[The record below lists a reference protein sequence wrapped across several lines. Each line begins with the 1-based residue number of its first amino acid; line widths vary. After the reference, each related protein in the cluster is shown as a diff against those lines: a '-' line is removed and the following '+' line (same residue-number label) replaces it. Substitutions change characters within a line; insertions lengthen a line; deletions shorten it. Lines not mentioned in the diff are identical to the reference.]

1 MRLLTS
7 AAPDQYHALTT
18 RLTAGGYQALTMRV
32 VAGCILALGLP
43 SILAGLAPS
52 DTPWPGFRLAYTMIA
67 VACLGLAVPWL
78 RYRWPTRRESVT
90 IVIVGTLALAAGCLA
105 TIDPVAGMVIAS
117 AFSFVLGF
125 TALFHS
131 TKLLAFIIAIAAG
144 TVVVTT
150 VRIAVT
156 DLPTAIAVATPV
168 VLLYVVV
175 TFACRTVA
183 RVSTAGEVQYDID
196 SLTGL
201 LMREAFYERTSTVIG
216 ARHRDEDRYLV
227 VAVVDIDG
235 FAAIT
240 SVQGGRGANDA
251 QVAVSQALRETA
263 RREAVLAHVGSGEFL
278 IADVFTISDPAPLI
292 ERVRGAIAATPAGI
306 TASIGVVSTPLQP
319 LVSRPPH
326 DVLDELIALGA
337 AAMADA
343 RRRGGNQSRYLLD
356 PQLESGES
364 AE

>member
-7 AAPDQYHALTT
+7 AGPDQYHAFTT
-18 RLTAGGYQALTMRV
+18 RLTAAGYQALTMRV
-32 VAGCILALGLP
+32 VAGCIMALALP

-52 DTPWPGFRLAYTMIA
+52 VTPWPGFRIVYTLIA

-78 RYRWPTRRESVT
+78 RYRWPTRRESAV
-90 IVIVGTLALAAGCLA
+90 VVVLGTVALATGCLA
-105 TIDPVAGMVIAS
+105 TVDPLAGMVTAS
-117 AFSFVLGF
+117 AFSFILGY

-131 TKLLAFIIAIAAG
+131 ARILGFTIVVAAG
-144 TVVVTT
+144 TVAVTI
-150 VRIAVT
+150 VRIAV
-156 DLPTAIAVATPV
+156 DEVNTAIAVATPV
-168 VLLYVVV
+168 LLLYVVV

-183 RVSTAGEVQYDID
+183 RVSIAGEVQYDID

-201 LMREAFYERTSTVIG
+201 LMREAFYERASTLIG

-240 SVQGGRGANDA
+240 SVQGGRGTNDA

-263 RREAVLAHVGSGEFL
+263 RREAALAHVGSGEFL

-306 TASIGVVSTPLQP
+306 TVSIGVVSTPLQP
-319 LVSRPPH
+319 LVNRPPH
-326 DVLDELIALGA
+326 DVLDELIALGS

-364 AE
+364 TE

>member
-1 MRLLTS
+1 MREFS
-7 AAPDQYHALTT
+7 GAGGDQYHAFTT
-18 RLTAGGYQALTMRV
+18 RLTVGGYQALTMRV
-32 VAGCILALGLP
+32 VAGCILALALP

-52 DTPWPGFRLAYTMIA
+52 VTPWPGFRIVYTVIA

-90 IVIVGTLALAAGCLA
+90 IVIVGTLALAVGCLA
-105 TIDPVAGMVIAS
+105 TVDPLAGMVTAS

-125 TALFHS
+125 AALFHS
-131 TKLLAFIIAIAAG
+131 AKLLAFTIAVAAV

-150 VRIAVT
+150 VRIAV
-156 DLPTAIAVATPV
+156 DEVNTAIAVATPV
-168 VLLYVVV
+168 ILLYVVV

-201 LMREAFYERTSTVIG
+201 LMREAFYERTSTLIG

-227 VAVVDIDG
+227 IAVVDIDG
-235 FAAIT
+235 FAAIS
-240 SVQGGRGANDA
+240 SVQGGRGTNDA

-278 IADVFTISDPAPLI
+278 IADVFTIADPAPLI

-306 TASIGVVSTPLQP
+306 TASIGVVSTQLQP
-319 LVSRPPH
+319 LVTRPPH
-326 DVLDELIALGA
+326 DVLDELIALGS

-356 PQLESGES
+356 PKLESGES